1 MIVLTLIPL
10 LALELNSSL
19 TCPFT
24 DISLAILG
32 SWTKDDPLLVPGGTS
47 PVVTYFRHS
56 KTDRRLLLEDL
67 CEVMTG
73 DVTYD
78 SSFTTTVLTQNESQ
92 RGGEL
97 DVLPVVLGG
106 SEGADT
112 LDL

>member
-1 MIVLTLIPL
+1 MFFNFCEASRDLVIVLTLIPL

-32 SWTKDDPLLVPGGTS
+32 SWTKEDPLLVPGGTS

-67 CEVMTG
+67 CEVI
-73 DVTYD
+73 DRRCY
-78 SSFTTTVLTQNESQ
+78 L
-92 RGGEL
+92 
-97 DVLPVVLGG
+97 
-106 SEGADT
+106 
-112 LDL
+112 